1 MSAETWA
8 QLIVKY
14 SIVDSSLMFNGE
26 QLDKC
31 INSRENKHLRDEMDL
46 RLSIPKDHI
55 GIFHEQ
61 QRKKGSTKKTSYY
74 YATTS
79 GKSPDKEKKWFDCI
93 NDAHELLNKKIT
105 RASETLLVVSP
116 MQQLTKKRKLQA
128 SELAASAEDKTLY
141 DAIFAAPISS
151 SFIDEKVSSC
161 AHCPSD
167 TPYDYFDSPEARIL
181 FVANDIE
188 NTRQS
193 IHEQIMILKMAQE
206 GDDGYL
212 SVIEGVIQSTQY
224 DRNA

>member
-1 MSAETWA
+1 MNNKERKEA
-8 QLIVKY
+8 QK
-14 SIVDSSLMFNGE
+14 
-26 QLDKC
+26 
-31 INSRENKHLRDEMDL
+31 KHPTIMLLLQE
-46 RLSIPKDHI
+46 
-55 GIFHEQ
+55 
-61 QRKKGSTKKTSYY
+61 
-74 YATTS
+74 
-79 GKSPDKEKKWFDCI
+79 KSPDKEKKWFDCI

-151 SFIDEKVSSC
+151 SFIVSSC

-167 TPYDYFDSPEARIL
+167 TLYDYFDSPEARIL
-181 FVANDIE
+181 FVANDNE

-193 IHEQIMILKMAQE
+193 IYEQTMILKMAQE